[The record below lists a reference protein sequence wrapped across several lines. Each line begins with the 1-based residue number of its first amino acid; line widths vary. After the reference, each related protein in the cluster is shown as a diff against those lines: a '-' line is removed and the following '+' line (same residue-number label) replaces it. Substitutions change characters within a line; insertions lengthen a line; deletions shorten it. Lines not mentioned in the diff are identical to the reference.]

1 MATRPNQNW
10 EARYLDSRGPK
21 FRIDVNNPQMGFNG
35 IDLYQIYSFNDNQ
48 DVNLAGFTE
57 GGMYRIYSDRY
68 VEIIS
73 GSKSDEEGSVDV
85 NIVGLNGDVC
95 ITAARNGRVRIKAK
109 NVMIEAD
116 EDLDLKAGRNVTI
129 SSGSGRVL
137 TEGNKIDVKAL
148 TGNAIAETF
157 GMKVFAESFVGAD
170 LITSTFSNV
179 APIIG
184 GAISGSVGSVGSA
197 VGSVVGGLF

>member
-10 EARYLDSRGPK
+10 EARQLDSRGPQ
-21 FRIDVNNPQMGFNG
+21 FRIDVKNPQMGFNG
-35 IDLYQIYSFNDNQ
+35 SDLYQIYSFNDNQ

-57 GGMYRIYSDRY
+57 GGTYKIYSDRH

-73 GSKSDEEGSVDV
+73 GSKSEEEGTVDV

-109 NVMIEAD
+109 NIMVEAD
-116 EDLDLKAGRNVTI
+116 EDLDLKGGRNVTI
-129 SSGSGRVL
+129 SAGSGRVL
-137 TEGNKIDVKAL
+137 TEANKIDVKAL
-148 TGNAIAETF
+148 TGNGIVETF
-157 GMKVFAESFVGAD
+157 GMKVFSQSFVGSD

-179 APIIG
+179 APLIG
-184 GAISGSVGSVGSA
+184 GAVGGPVGSA
-197 VGSVVGGLF
+197 VGSFVGGLF